1 MSEMG
6 FQLQKL
12 KRCQFSMAFVGVNTT
27 PVMKVLNPKSCRLC
41 GASVANGG
49 YYSLTSDT
57 AEKLSICSRIS
68 SLFGV
73 EENLSVGPRVL
84 CKKCFRRIERFEVT
98 LKELSS
104 FKSRYIENLLLWK
117 EEGEEARSKRCSS
130 SPGFGVKKSRGPSSS
145 VTSVVPGSSGK
156 NIRRALDIPP
166 NPANN
171 ATPNNVADDI
181 MELTL
186 HPEDIEVILSFYR
199 SLSFNMRAAGE
210 TGDSIM
216 HMKRFPREII
226 CNFSLFLLVSLFES
240 CL

>member
-1 MSEMG
+1 MPFAG
-6 FQLQKL
+6 
-12 KRCQFSMAFVGVNTT
+12 TT
-27 PVMKVLNPKSCRLC
+27 PVKKVLNLRSALSCRLC
-41 GASVANGG
+41 GASVANCG

-117 EEGEEARSKRCSS
+117 EEGEEARSKHRSS

-145 VTSVVPGSSGK
+145 VTSVVPGSFGK
-156 NIRRALDIPP
+156 NIRRALDTPP

-186 HPEDIEVILSFYR
+186 HPVDIELILS
-199 SLSFNMRAAGE
+199 LSI
-210 TGDSIM
+210 T
-216 HMKRFPREII
+216 II
-226 CNFSLFLLVSLFES
+226 
-240 CL
+240 

>member
-12 KRCQFSMAFVGVNTT
+12 KRCQFSMAFAGVNTT
-27 PVMKVLNPKSCRLC
+27 PVKKVLNPKSALSCRLC

-84 CKKCFRRIERFEVT
+84 CKKCFRRTERFEVT

-145 VTSVVPGSSGK
+145 VTSVGPGSSSK

-171 ATPNNVADDI
+171 ATLNNVADDI

-186 HPEDIEVILSFYR
+186 HPADIEVILSFYR
-199 SLSFNMRAAGE
+199 SPSFKMRTARE

-216 HMKRFPREII
+216 HMKSFPREII
-226 CNFSLFLLVSLFES
+226 CNFKHRVQRSFV
-240 CL
+240 

>member
-12 KRCQFSMAFVGVNTT
+12 KRCQFSIAFAGVNTT
-27 PVMKVLNPKSCRLC
+27 PVKKVLNPKSALSCRLC

-57 AEKLSICSRIS
+57 PEKLSICSRIS

-84 CKKCFRRIERFEVT
+84 CKKCFRHIERFEVT

-104 FKSRYIENLLLWK
+104 FKSRYIENFLLWK

-145 VTSVVPGSSGK
+145 VSVVPGSSGK

-166 NPANN
+166 NLANN
-171 ATPNNVADDI
+171 ATLNNVADDI

-186 HPEDIEVILSFYR
+186 HPADIEVILSFYR
-199 SLSFNMRAAGE
+199 SPSFKMRTARE
-210 TGDSIM
+210 TGVKS
-216 HMKRFPREII
+216 FPREII
-226 CNFSLFLLVSLFES
+226 CNFKLAFSS
-240 CL
+240 

>member
-12 KRCQFSMAFVGVNTT
+12 KRCQFAMAFAGVNTT
-27 PVMKVLNPKSCRLC
+27 PVKKVLNPKSALSCRLC

-98 LKELSS
+98 LKELSF

-130 SPGFGVKKSRGPSSS
+130 SPGFGVIKSRGHYKDLTEIGIHARK
-145 VTSVVPGSSGK
+145 VSG
-156 NIRRALDIPP
+156 
-166 NPANN
+166 
-171 ATPNNVADDI
+171 T
-181 MELTL
+181 
-186 HPEDIEVILSFYR
+186 
-199 SLSFNMRAAGE
+199 
-210 TGDSIM
+210 
-216 HMKRFPREII
+216 
-226 CNFSLFLLVSLFES
+226 
-240 CL
+240 

>member
-12 KRCQFSMAFVGVNTT
+12 KRCQFSMAFAGVNTT
-27 PVMKVLNPKSCRLC
+27 PVKKVLNPKSALSCRLC

-57 AEKLSICSRIS
+57 PEKLSICSRI

-104 FKSRYIENLLLWK
+104 FKSRYIENFLLWK

-166 NPANN
+166 NLANN
-171 ATPNNVADDI
+171 ATLNNVADDI

-186 HPEDIEVILSFYR
+186 HPADIEVILSFYR
-199 SLSFNMRAAGE
+199 SPSFKMRTARE
-210 TGDSIM
+210 TGVKS
-216 HMKRFPREII
+216 FPREII
-226 CNFSLFLLVSLFES
+226 CNFKLTFSS
-240 CL
+240 

>member
-12 KRCQFSMAFVGVNTT
+12 KRCQFAMAFAGVNTT
-27 PVMKVLNPKSCRLC
+27 PVKKVLNPKSALSCRLC

-98 LKELSS
+98 LKELPS
-104 FKSRYIENLLLWK
+104 FKSRYIENFS
-117 EEGEEARSKRCSS
+117 RKRETTVIN
-130 SPGFGVKKSRGPSSS
+130 FVK
-145 VTSVVPGSSGK
+145 TW
-156 NIRRALDIPP
+156 I
-166 NPANN
+166 
-171 ATPNNVADDI
+171 
-181 MELTL
+181 
-186 HPEDIEVILSFYR
+186 
-199 SLSFNMRAAGE
+199 
-210 TGDSIM
+210 
-216 HMKRFPREII
+216 
-226 CNFSLFLLVSLFES
+226 
-240 CL
+240 

>member
-12 KRCQFSMAFVGVNTT
+12 KRCQFSMAFAGVNTT
-27 PVMKVLNPKSCRLC
+27 PVKKVLNPKSALSCRLC
-41 GASVANGG
+41 GARVANGG

-57 AEKLSICSRIS
+57 AEKLSIYSRIS
-68 SLFGV
+68 LLFGV

-130 SPGFGVKKSRGPSSS
+130 SPGFGLKKSRSPSSS

-171 ATPNNVADDI
+171 ATLNNVADDI

-186 HPEDIEVILSFYR
+186 HPADIGIEVILSFYR
-199 SLSFNMRAAGE
+199 SPSFKMRTARE

-216 HMKRFPREII
+216 HMKSFTREII
-226 CNFSLFLLVSLFES
+226 CNFKLAFSS
-240 CL
+240 

>member
-12 KRCQFSMAFVGVNTT
+12 KRCQFSMAFAGVNTT
-27 PVMKVLNPKSCRLC
+27 PVKKVLNPKSALSCRLC

-117 EEGEEARSKRCSS
+117 EEGEEARSS

-145 VTSVVPGSSGK
+145 VTSVGPGSSSK

-171 ATPNNVADDI
+171 ATLNNVADDI

-186 HPEDIEVILSFYR
+186 HPADIEVILSFYR
-199 SLSFNMRAAGE
+199 SPSFKMRTARE

-216 HMKRFPREII
+216 HMKSFPREII
-226 CNFSLFLLVSLFES
+226 CNFKHRVQRSFV
-240 CL
+240 